1 MWRGLSGL
9 LTGAI
14 RNGVDRGL
22 SALVWGLSVGAF
34 IGLGMALLG
43 MSLLLALAHLIGPVL
58 ACFLLGLG
66 LLVAAALMI
75 ALRRPA
81 AGQAPAP
88 PRPPEPPAPSEPAL
102 DEVAFALGFVAAR
115 ALLRRLGRSAG
126 P

>member
-43 MSLLLALAHLIGPVL
+43 LSLLLALAHLIGPVL

-81 AGQAPAP
+81 SGPAPAP
-88 PRPPEPPAPSEPAL
+88 LRPPEPPAPEPTL